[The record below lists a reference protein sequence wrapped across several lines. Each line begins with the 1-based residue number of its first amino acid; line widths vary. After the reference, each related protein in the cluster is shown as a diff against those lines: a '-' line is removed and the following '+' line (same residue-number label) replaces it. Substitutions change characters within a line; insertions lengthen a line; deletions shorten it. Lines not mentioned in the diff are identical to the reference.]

1 MIAASPG
8 PGRLPCGAAGVWL
21 QSGRVSTPRRSL
33 IPHEHGAYG
42 QIALPVLTGLL
53 LGRPGAAALLLAAAA
68 LVGFLAYEPALVAS
82 GHRGR
87 RAREVDGRR
96 ALRWMAALGGACL
109 ALGLAGFALASPAA
123 RLASLFPP
131 GLAAVV
137 ALLVAADLER
147 TAFGEVMVAVALSS
161 CGLPVA
167 MAAGAPAAVALSA
180 WLAWILAFAVAVVAV
195 QVLLSRARPEG
206 RDRGPG
212 AAFLT
217 ACIAAAAFALWAGEL
232 VPVAVPV
239 AVVPMAAVALALTLF
254 QVTPRQL
261 RRVGWTIMGA
271 SVATLVLLVAGLR

>member
-1 MIAASPG
+1 MIGPAPG
-8 PGRLPCGAAGVWL
+8 PGGLPCGAPAAWV
-21 QSGRVSTPRRSL
+21 QCGRVSPRRSL

-42 QIALPVLTGLL
+42 QIAMPLLTGLL
-53 LGRPGAAALLLAAAA
+53 LGRPGAPAFLLAAAA

-87 RAREVDGRR
+87 RAREEDGRR
-96 ALRWMAALGGACL
+96 ALAWVAALGGTCL

-123 RLASLFPP
+123 RLASLVPP
-131 GLAAVV
+131 GLAAAV
-137 ALLVAADLER
+137 ALLVVADLER
-147 TAFGEVMVAVALSS
+147 TALGEVAVAVALSS

-167 MAAGAPAAVALSA
+167 AAAAVPVAVALSA

-195 QVLLSRARPEG
+195 QVLLSRARPRG
-206 RDRGPG
+206 RDRGPA

-217 ACIAAAAFALWAGEL
+217 ACVAAAAFALWAGEL
-232 VPVAVPV
+232 VPAAVPV
-239 AVVPMAAVALALTLF
+239 ALVPMTAVALALTLF

-271 SVATLVLLVAGLR
+271 SLATMALLVAGLR

>member
-1 MIAASPG
+1 M
-8 PGRLPCGAAGVWL
+8 
-21 QSGRVSTPRRSL
+21 STPRRSL

-42 QIALPVLTGLL
+42 QIAMPVLTGLF
-53 LGRPGAAALLLAAAA
+53 LGRPGASALLLAAAA

-87 RAREVDGRR
+87 RAREEDGRR
-96 ALRWMAALGGACL
+96 ALRRVAILGGACL

-131 GLAAVV
+131 GLAATV

-161 CGLPVA
+161 CGFPVA
-167 MAAGAPAAVALSA
+167 VAAGAPTSVALAA

-206 RDRGPG
+206 RDRGPA

-254 QVTPRQL
+254 QVPPRRL